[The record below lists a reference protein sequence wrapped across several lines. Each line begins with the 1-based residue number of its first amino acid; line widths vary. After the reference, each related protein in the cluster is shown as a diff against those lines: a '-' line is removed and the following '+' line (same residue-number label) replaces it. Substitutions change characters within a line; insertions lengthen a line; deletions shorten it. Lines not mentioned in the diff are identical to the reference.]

1 MKKQYEI
8 ISMKDHYRIRLGIF
22 EPQEKAKG
30 VVQLVH
36 GFGEY
41 TGHYL
46 YLINELV
53 NAGFVCFMHDQRG
66 HGVLAAAKPKLQG
79 RARNYENFISDA
91 LEVRKII
98 GKRYPKLP
106 VYLFGHSMGGNISLN
121 VLLRNVENQKLYQ
134 KAVIESPWLALTNP
148 PAIPLQKLAQVL
160 GKFNSKI
167 RVRTG
172 LKVDAISHR
181 SDLVDLVTKDG
192 IYHEL
197 LSLRLFSQIMEAGR
211 FAQSQAEQL
220 KIPTFLFCGE
230 EDQICSPL
238 AIRSFAENA
247 GANLELVEVAEG
259 YHALHLDTKADAFI
273 DKMKAFLLE

>member
-1 MKKQYEI
+1 
-8 ISMKDHYRIRLGIF
+8 
-22 EPQEKAKG
+22 
-30 VVQLVH
+30 
-36 GFGEY
+36 
-41 TGHYL
+41 
-46 YLINELV
+46 
-53 NAGFVCFMHDQRG
+53 
-66 HGVLAAAKPKLQG
+66 
-79 RARNYENFISDA
+79 
-91 LEVRKII
+91 
-98 GKRYPKLP
+98 
-106 VYLFGHSMGGNISLN
+106 MGGNISLN

-220 KIPTFLFCGE
+220 KIPTLLFCGE